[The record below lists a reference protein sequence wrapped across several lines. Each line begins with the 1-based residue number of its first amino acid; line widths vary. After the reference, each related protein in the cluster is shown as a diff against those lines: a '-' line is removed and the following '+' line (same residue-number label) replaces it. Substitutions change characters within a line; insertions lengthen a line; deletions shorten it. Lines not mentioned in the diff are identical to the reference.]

1 LTVLAVQ
8 HVAWSQVPVV
18 HEVVAAAVMDT
29 EPAAQVKV
37 LHLGAA
43 VQQVAS
49 LQVPVMHDVVA
60 AAAMSTLPA
69 VVQV

>member
-1 LTVLAVQ
+1 M
-8 HVAWSQVPVV
+8 
-18 HEVVAAAVMDT
+18 HEVVAAAVIDT

-37 LHLGAA
+37 LHVGATA
-43 VQQVAS
+43 QQVAS